1 MTPQERKEAYK
12 AKQRAAEAAR
22 RKSLGL
28 PDWPPAPKPARSKER
43 RATDRD
49 PRPVYGSQDWA
60 ETYRDDLGESP
71 DY

>member
-1 MTPQERKEAYK
+1 MTPQEKKEAYK
-12 AKQRAAEAAR
+12 ARQRAAETAR

-28 PDWPPAPKPARSKER
+28 PDWPPELKAARSKSLDR
-43 RATDRD
+43 TRD
-49 PRPVYGSQDWA
+49 PRPIHCSQEWA